1 MIYIVNEDDLICIG
15 DSDSEAHKLM
25 DLTEWSALKKIAIL
39 NFCDHCDQGKDIYN
53 SHDQVHENKKETW
66 DKAQVE
72 QVVQS
77 WVEKE
82 EGEPD
87 IFSFG
92 LIIIHKKSWYSSWFI
107 MIFLAS
113 SHLVSV
119 LATRSLAQWSMMDG
133 IDQKLNFY
141 GVATSP
147 ILDVDFVNIFS
158 CPSCQ

>member
-1 MIYIVNEDDLICIG
+1 MMVPWEWNKIRILIDIVIYIVNEDDLICIG

-82 EGEPD
+82 EGEPG

-92 LIIIHKKSWYSSWFI
+92 LSCIKNPDIDHDLWYWSWFI
-107 MIFLAS
+107 MIFQFPPC
-113 SHLVSV
+113 VSFGH
-119 LATRSLAQWSMMDG
+119 AITGSMVYDG
-133 IDQKLNFY
+133 WYRPK
-141 GVATSP
+141 T
-147 ILDVDFVNIFS
+147 
-158 CPSCQ
+158 